1 MQPPF
6 HLCQGPGLPSRRRL
20 LKLGA
25 LSIAG
30 TGITLPSLGSSPFAN
45 PLLTEKPGDDPAVI
59 FLWLPGGPS
68 HLDTFDMK
76 PAAPVEY
83 RGDFRPISTTVPGLD
98 VCELLPLL
106 AAKAH
111 QYSIIRSIHHKFAD
125 HGGGHKRFM
134 TGRDPLEPTGFV
146 NDYPAIGSMVHRVLG
161 DPRPGI
167 PGYVLGTDGGRDP
180 IDVFSLGAAYLGPS
194 SYPFSFGG
202 DPSKSDFQVR
212 NLNSP
217 PERIGQIRE
226 RLGLL
231 KSVGGPLQD
240 RLPPGPEVFNQRALD
255 LVSSERAR
263 NAFNLHREPDRIR
276 ERY

>member
-125 HGGGHKRFM
+125 HGGGHKRFL
-134 TGRDPLEPTGFV
+134 TGRVPATPVGTV
-146 NDYPAIGSMVHRVLG
+146 NDAPAV
-161 DPRPGI
+161 
-167 PGYVLGTDGGRDP
+167 T
-180 IDVFSLGAAYLGPS
+180 S
-194 SYPFSFGG
+194 S
-202 DPSKSDFQVR
+202 
-212 NLNSP
+212 
-217 PERIGQIRE
+217 
-226 RLGLL
+226 
-231 KSVGGPLQD
+231 QD
-240 RLPPGPEVFNQRALD
+240 R
-255 LVSSERAR
+255 S
-263 NAFNLHREPDRIR
+263 
-276 ERY
+276 